1 MHPDK
6 GRAAAVVSAGDGNGP
21 WSPTGRVQ
29 SLSAYVPGPPG
40 TGLQMLTEKTF
51 GKAATTRTW
60 DSLKKVAR
68 ETRSTR
74 AG

>member
-1 MHPDK
+1 MYELYRE
-6 GRAAAVVSAGDGNGP
+6 RALESDRTCTE
-21 WSPTGRVQ
+21 SQR
-29 SLSAYVPGPPG
+29 LRPGSPG